1 MSPRGPASALEHPDT
16 QALDLL
22 RVLHALA
29 DPTRIEIVRALREGG
44 ERACGTFPVDVAAST
59 LSHHFKV
66 LREAGVIHQR
76 AEGRER
82 MTALRAVDLAQRFPG
97 LIDLVIDLHQTAPPA
112 PNR

>member
-1 MSPRGPASALEHPDT
+1 MLEHPS
-16 QALDLL
+16 AGSIDLL
-22 RVLHALA
+22 RVLHALS
-29 DPTRIEIVRALREGG
+29 DPTRMQIVSVLHASG

-82 MTALRAVDLAQRFPG
+82 VTALRSADLEERFPG
-97 LIDLVIDLHQTAPPA
+97 LIGSLVRFYAAQ
-112 PNR
+112 